1 MNNKVFIRHCI
12 LYEFYQGKSAA
23 AAYASICSVLGDDVV
38 SKSTCEYWFRRF
50 RSGIFDVNDQERMG
64 APSKVKSADLQALLD
79 MNSSLTQEELSESLG
94 VTQQTISNQLRA
106 MGKIQKYGHW
116 IPHTLSQKNKDDRI
130 IMCSNHLTK
139 QLRKSFLWKIVTGDE
154 KWIYYENPKRLK
166 HWVDPGQSTES
177 TSKRPVHCKKVMLCI
192 WWDIK
197 GVLYHE
203 LLQPGETVNGD
214 LYKDQLQRLSEQIHL
229 KRPFTGKGPRPVKL
243 LHDNARPHIARAV
256 KDRLLTLGWEVL
268 QHPAYS
274 PDIAPTDYHLFRS
287 MQNSLTGV
295 RFRTLE
301 EIRIWVDDFIKSKD
315 ENFFYTGIHSLPEKW
330 RKVVDNNGEYFED

>member
-1 MNNKVFIRHCI
+1 
-12 LYEFYQGKSAA
+12 
-23 AAYASICSVLGDDVV
+23 
-38 SKSTCEYWFRRF
+38 
-50 RSGIFDVNDQERMG
+50 
-64 APSKVKSADLQALLD
+64 
-79 MNSSLTQEELSESLG
+79 
-94 VTQQTISNQLRA
+94 
-106 MGKIQKYGHW
+106 
-116 IPHTLSQKNKDDRI
+116 
-130 IMCSNHLTK
+130 
-139 QLRKSFLWKIVTGDE
+139 
-154 KWIYYENPKRLK
+154 
-166 HWVDPGQSTES
+166 
-177 TSKRPVHCKKVMLCI
+177 MLCI

-229 KRPFTGKGPRPVKL
+229 KPPFTGKGPRPVKL